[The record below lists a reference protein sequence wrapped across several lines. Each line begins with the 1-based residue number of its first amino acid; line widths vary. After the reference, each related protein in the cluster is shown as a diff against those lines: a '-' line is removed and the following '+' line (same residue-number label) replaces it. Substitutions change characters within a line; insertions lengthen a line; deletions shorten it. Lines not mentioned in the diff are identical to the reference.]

1 MYLCSYRQEQS
12 EKYGALTADQQQ
24 VIDLLSAER
33 ELFTNPVLPGSLN
46 EVISDPGAQ
55 LRLREVYQKALETKS
70 RSATPLTEV
79 ELLAPIQ
86 KPNRNIFCLGIN
98 YREHAYEF
106 EKTTDES
113 KAIPKDPIVFSKL
126 PTAVIGP
133 NQPVLSH
140 SQVTSELDY
149 EGELAII
156 IGKEGTYIQKEDA
169 FEYIFGYTILN
180 DVTARDLQRKHKQWL
195 LGKGLDSHAPMG
207 PYIVTSD
214 QLKDPQNL
222 NLQTKV
228 NGEIRQ
234 KSNTE
239 LLIFNIPTI
248 IATLSKGIT
257 LKPGDII
264 ATGTPKGV
272 GMGFEP
278 PKFLKPGDVVEIEI
292 EGIGVL
298 KNHVV

>member
-1 MYLCSYRQEQS
+1 MYLCSYLQNQT
-12 EKYGALTADQQQ
+12 EKYGALTADQQK
-24 VIDLLSAER
+24 VIDLVSAER
-33 ELFTNPVLPGSLN
+33 VLFSKPLLPSSLN
-46 EVISDPGAQ
+46 EAISIPTAQ
-55 LRLREVYQKALETKS
+55 ERLREVYQKAVENENLDV
-70 RSATPLTEV
+70 TPFKDI
-79 ELLAPIQ
+79 ELLAPII

-106 EKTTDES
+106 EKTTDAS

-126 PTAVIGP
+126 PTTVIGP
-133 NQPVLSH
+133 EQPILSH

-149 EGELAII
+149 EGEFAII
-156 IGKEGTYIQKEDA
+156 IGKEGTNIRKEDA
-169 FEYIFGYTILN
+169 FDYIFGYTIIN

-195 LGKGLDSHAPMG
+195 LGKGLDSFGPMG
-207 PYIVTSD
+207 PYIVTKD
-214 QLKDPQNL
+214 QLPDPQNL
-222 NLQTKV
+222 SLLTKV
-228 NGEIRQ
+228 NGEVRQ
-234 KSNTE
+234 NSNTE
-239 LLIFNIPTI
+239 LLIFDIPTI
-248 IATLSKGIT
+248 IATLSNGIT

-298 KNHVV
+298 RNHVV

>member
-1 MYLCSYRQEQS
+1 MYLCSYLQNQT
-12 EKYGALTADQQQ
+12 EKYGVLTVDQQK
-24 VIDLLSAER
+24 VIDLISAEKL
-33 ELFTNPVLPGSLN
+33 LFTDSQLPGTLN
-46 EVISDPGAQ
+46 EAISNPAAQ
-55 LRLREVYQKALETKS
+55 ERLREVYQKVTKQENLDAIS
-70 RSATPLTEV
+70 IEQI
-79 ELLAPIQ
+79 ELLAPIS

-133 NQPVLSH
+133 NQPILSH

-149 EGELAII
+149 EGEFTII
-156 IGKEGTYIQKEDA
+156 IGKEGTNISKEDA
-169 FEYIFGYTILN
+169 FDYIFGYTIMN

-195 LGKGLDSHAPMG
+195 LGKGLDSFGPMG
-207 PYIVTSD
+207 PYIVTKD
-214 QLKDPQNL
+214 QLQEPQNL
-222 NLQTKV
+222 QLQTRV

-234 KSNTE
+234 NSNTE
-239 LLIFNIPTI
+239 LLIFDIPTI
-248 IATLSKGIT
+248 IATLSNGIT

-292 EGIGVL
+292 DGIGVL
-298 KNHVV
+298 RNHVI

>member
-1 MYLCSYRQEQS
+1 MYLCSYLQDQT
-12 EKYGALTADQQQ
+12 EKYGILSDDQKSI
-24 VIDLLSAER
+24 IDLVSAEK
-33 ELFTNPVLPGSLN
+33 ELFADPILPGSLN
-46 EVISDPGAQ
+46 EAISNSNKQ
-55 LRLREVYQKALETKS
+55 TRLYEIYQKITTANNLFS
-70 RSATPLTEV
+70 TPLENV

-126 PTAVIGP
+126 PTTVTGP
-133 NQPVLSH
+133 DKPILSH
-140 SQVTSELDY
+140 STVTSELDY

-156 IGKEGTYIQKEDA
+156 IGKEGTYIPKEEA
-169 FEYIFGYTILN
+169 FDYIFGYTILN

-195 LGKGLDSHAPMG
+195 LGKGLDSHGPMG
-207 PYIVTSD
+207 PCIVTAD
-214 QLKDPQNL
+214 QLEDPQNL
-222 NLQTKV
+222 NIQTKV

-239 LLIFNIPTI
+239 LLIFDIPTI
-248 IATLSKGIT
+248 IATLSNGIT

-272 GMGFEP
+272 GMGFDP

-298 KNHVV
+298 KNHVI

>member
-1 MYLCSYRQEQS
+1 MYLCSYLQNQT
-12 EKYGALTADQQQ
+12 EKYGVLTADQQK
-24 VIDLLSAER
+24 VIDLVSAER
-33 ELFTNPVLPGSLN
+33 ELFSNPLLPSSLN
-46 EVISDPGAQ
+46 EAISNPTSQ
-55 LRLREVYQKALETKS
+55 NRLREVYQKVVESENLIDTSIKDI
-70 RSATPLTEV
+70 
-79 ELLAPIQ
+79 ELLAPII

-106 EKTTDES
+106 EKTTDAS
-113 KAIPKDPIVFSKL
+113 KAIPNDPIVFSKL
-126 PTAVIGP
+126 PTTVIGP
-133 NQPVLSH
+133 NQPILSH

-149 EGELAII
+149 EGEFAII
-156 IGKEGTYIQKEDA
+156 IGKEGTYIPKEDA
-169 FEYIFGYTILN
+169 FDYIFGYTIIN

-195 LGKGLDSHAPMG
+195 LGKGLDSFGPMG
-207 PYIVTSD
+207 PYIVTKD
-214 QLKDPQNL
+214 QLQDPQNL
-222 NLQTKV
+222 SLRTKV

-234 KSNTE
+234 NSNTE
-239 LLIFNIPTI
+239 LLIFDIPTI

-278 PKFLKPGDVVEIEI
+278 PKFLNPGDVVEIEI

-298 KNHVV
+298 RNHVI

>member
-1 MYLCSYRQEQS
+1 MYLCSYLQNQT
-12 EKYGALTADQQQ
+12 EKYGALTADQQK
-24 VIDLLSAER
+24 VIDLVSAER
-33 ELFTNPVLPGSLN
+33 VLFSKPLLPSSLN
-46 EVISDPGAQ
+46 EAISIPTAQ
-55 LRLREVYQKALETKS
+55 ERLREVYQKAVENENLDV
-70 RSATPLTEV
+70 TPFKDI
-79 ELLAPIQ
+79 ELLAPII

-106 EKTTDES
+106 EKTSDAS

-126 PTAVIGP
+126 PTTVIGP
-133 NQPVLSH
+133 EQPILSH

-149 EGELAII
+149 EGEFAII
-156 IGKEGTYIQKEDA
+156 IGKEGTNIRKEDA
-169 FEYIFGYTILN
+169 FDYIFGYTIIN

-195 LGKGLDSHAPMG
+195 LGKGLDSFGPMG
-207 PYIVTSD
+207 PYIVTKD
-214 QLKDPQNL
+214 QLPDPQNL
-222 NLQTKV
+222 SLLTKV
-228 NGEIRQ
+228 NGEVRQ
-234 KSNTE
+234 NSNTE
-239 LLIFNIPTI
+239 LLIFDIPTI
-248 IATLSKGIT
+248 IATLSNGIT

-298 KNHVV
+298 RNHVV